1 LMTVL
6 FAFFRFSPT
15 GIAMRAVAENRMA
28 AQLMGVSIGRMNALG
43 WGMGTAMGAVTG
55 MLIAPINYLDP
66 SMMGD
71 VALKAFAAAVVGG
84 LTSLPVAIGL
94 GIMIGHTGQ
103 ISLGHAG
110 FFAIGAYASA
120 LLTLRLGLPL
130 VVAVLVAGSVSAA
143 IGFLLGLPALRLSG
157 PYLAVATLGFGL
169 AIPQLVVW
177 QGYWTGGASGLHGLP
192 LASLPLGAFT
202 IVFRTDQDYYYLAAA
217 VLIVLTIFARNVVT
231 SHTGRAF
238 VAIRDSEIAARAM
251 GVDLVRY
258 KTTAFALSALYAGI
272 AGALY
277 AHLLHGISPEDFTV
291 LLSVDFLTM
300 IVLGGLGSI
309 GGALSGALLLTF
321 LQNALTRLPVVHDFK
336 NLYIVVLGVIL
347 ILTIAFFP
355 QGLAGIARSSRLR
368 WATRTLDRPAGAGQ
382 IVELGER
389 SGVR

>member
-1 LMTVL
+1 MVQWLRTRGRAAAPYGVGL
-6 FAFFRFSPT
+6 AAVIVVPSLLDVIP
-15 GIAMRAVAENRMA
+15 GIAPGYI
-28 AQLMGVSIGRMNALG
+28 LYLVSLALIY
-43 WGMGTAMGAVTG
+43 A
-55 MLIAPINYLDP
+55 I
-66 SMMGD
+66 
-71 VALKAFAAAVVGG
+71 
-84 LTSLPVAIGL
+84 VAIGL
-94 GIMIGHTGQ
+94 GLLIGHTGQ

-120 LLTLRLGLPL
+120 LLTLRLGLPF
-130 VVAVLVAGSVSAA
+130 VAALLVAGALTA
-143 IGFLLGLPALRLSG
+143 TIGFLLGLPALRLSG

-177 QGYWTGGASGLHGLP
+177 QASWTGGSSGLHGLP
-192 LASLPLGAFT
+192 LASLPLGALT

-217 VLIVLTIFARNVVT
+217 VLIVLTIFARNVVA

-272 AGALY
+272 AGSLY

-300 IVLGGLGSI
+300 IVLGGLGSV

-336 NLYIVVLGVIL
+336 NLYIVVLGAIL
-347 ILTIAFFP
+347 ILTIAFLP
-355 QGLAGIARSSRLR
+355 RGLAGIVRASRLR
-368 WATRTLDRPAGAGQ
+368 WAARVRDGASRMDQ
-382 IVELGER
+382 IVELGDG
-389 SGVR
+389 SGVQ

>member
-1 LMTVL
+1 MLRRLRT
-6 FAFFRFSPT
+6 R
-15 GIAMRAVAENRMA
+15 GRALVPY
-28 AQLMGVSIGRMNALG
+28 GLG
-43 WGMGTAMGAVTG
+43 LGAVLVIPALLNVIPG
-55 MLIAPINYLDP
+55 VAPGYILYLVSLALIYAI
-66 SMMGD
+66 
-71 VALKAFAAAVVGG
+71 
-84 LTSLPVAIGL
+84 VAIGL
-94 GIMIGHTGQ
+94 GILIGHTGQ

-120 LLTLRLGLPL
+120 LLTLRLGLPF
-130 VVAVLVAGSVSAA
+130 VVALLVAGSLSAA

-169 AIPQLVVW
+169 TIPQLVVW
-177 QGYWTGGASGLHGLP
+177 QGAWTGGSSGLHGLP

-202 IVFRTDQDYYYLAAA
+202 IVLRTDQDYYYLVAA
-217 VLIVLTIFARNVVT
+217 VLILLTIFARNVVT

-300 IVLGGLGSI
+300 IVLGGLGSV

-321 LQNALTRLPVVHDFK
+321 LQNALTRLPIVHDFK

-347 ILTIAFFP
+347 ILSIAFLP
-355 QGLAGIARSSRLR
+355 RGLAGVARSVRLP
-368 WATRTLDRPAGAGQ
+368 WAARQRAGASRVEQ
-382 IVELGER
+382 IVELGEG
-389 SGVR
+389 SGMR

>member
-1 LMTVL
+1 MTTHWL
-6 FAFFRFSPT
+6 R
-15 GIAMRAVAENRMA
+15 IR
-28 AQLMGVSIGRMNALG
+28 GR
-43 WGMGTAMGAVTG
+43 
-55 MLIAPINYLDP
+55 
-66 SMMGD
+66 
-71 VALKAFAAAVVGG
+71 AAAPYG
-84 LTSLPVAIGL
+84 LGLAAVLVIPALLNVIPGVAPGYVLYLVSLALIYAVVAIGL
-94 GIMIGHTGQ
+94 GILIGHTGQ

-120 LLTLRLGLPL
+120 LLTLRVGLPF

-177 QGYWTGGASGLHGLP
+177 QGSWTGGSSGLHGLP

-217 VLIVLTIFARNVVT
+217 VLIVLTIFARNIVA

-277 AHLLHGISPEDFTV
+277 ANLLHGISPEDFTV

-300 IVLGGLGSI
+300 IVLGGLGSV

-336 NLYIVVLGVIL
+336 NLYIVVLGAIL
-347 ILTIAFFP
+347 ILTIAFLP
-355 QGLAGIARSSRLR
+355 HGLAGVMRSVRQR
-368 WATRTLDRPAGAGQ
+368 WAARVRHGVPHVDQ
-382 IVELGER
+382 IVELGEG

>member
-1 LMTVL
+1 MERWLRTRGRAAALYGLGLIAVL
-6 FAFFRFSPT
+6 LIPALLNVIP
-15 GIAMRAVAENRMA
+15 GIAPGYI
-28 AQLMGVSIGRMNALG
+28 LYLVSLALIY
-43 WGMGTAMGAVTG
+43 A
-55 MLIAPINYLDP
+55 I
-66 SMMGD
+66 
-71 VALKAFAAAVVGG
+71 
-84 LTSLPVAIGL
+84 VAIGL
-94 GIMIGHTGQ
+94 GLLIGHTGQ

-120 LLTLRLGLPL
+120 LLTLRLGLPF
-130 VVAVLVAGSVSAA
+130 VVALLVAGSLSSA

-169 AIPQLVVW
+169 AIPQLVIW
-177 QGYWTGGASGLHGLP
+177 QGSWTGGSSGLHGLP

-202 IVFRTDQDYYYLAAA
+202 IVFRTDQDYYYLAVA
-217 VLIVLTIFARNVVT
+217 VLVLLTIFARNVVM

-238 VAIRDSEIAARAM
+238 VAIRDSELAARAM
-251 GVDLVRY
+251 GVDMVRY
-258 KTTAFALSALYAGI
+258 KTTAFAVSALYAGI
-272 AGALY
+272 AGSLY

-291 LLSVDFLTM
+291 LLSIDFLTM
-300 IVLGGLGSI
+300 VVLGGLGSV

-347 ILTIAFFP
+347 ILTIALFP
-355 QGLAGIARSSRLR
+355 QGLAGIARSWRLR
-368 WATRTLDRPAGAGQ
+368 WATRTLERAAGAGQ

>member
-1 LMTVL
+1 MRWSRSRGRTTLPYGL
-6 FAFFRFSPT
+6 
-15 GIAMRAVAENRMA
+15 GIAAVLAMP
-28 AQLMGVSIGRMNALG
+28 QLLNFIPGVAPGYILYLVSLALIY
-43 WGMGTAMGAVTG
+43 A
-55 MLIAPINYLDP
+55 I
-66 SMMGD
+66 
-71 VALKAFAAAVVGG
+71 
-84 LTSLPVAIGL
+84 VAIGL
-94 GIMIGHTGQ
+94 GILVGHTGQ

-110 FFAIGAYASA
+110 LFAIGAYTSA
-120 LLTLRLGLPL
+120 LLTSRLGLPF
-130 VVAVLVAGSVSAA
+130 VVGLLSAGAFTAA

-177 QGYWTGGASGLHGLP
+177 QGTWTGGSSGLHLLP
-192 LASLPLGAFT
+192 PASLPLGAFT
-202 IVFRTDQDYYYLAAA
+202 IVFRTDQDFYYLAAA
-217 VLIVLTIFARNVVT
+217 VLIALTIFARNVVT

-238 VAIRDSEIAARAM
+238 VTIRDSEIAARAM

-272 AGALY
+272 AGSLY
-277 AHLLHGISPEDFTV
+277 AHLLRGISPEDFTV

-300 IVLGGLGSI
+300 IVLGGLGSV
-309 GGALSGALLLTF
+309 GGALAGALLLTL

-355 QGLAGIARSSRLR
+355 RGLAGIVRSVSSR
-368 WATRTLDRPAGAGQ
+368 WPAAPKRSGASRADQ
-382 IVELGER
+382 IVELGEG

>member
-1 LMTVL
+1 MKVRWLRTRGRAMVPYGVGLAVVVVL
-6 FAFFRFSPT
+6 PALLDVVP
-15 GIAMRAVAENRMA
+15 GIAPGYI
-28 AQLMGVSIGRMNALG
+28 LYLVSLALIY
-43 WGMGTAMGAVTG
+43 A
-55 MLIAPINYLDP
+55 I
-66 SMMGD
+66 
-71 VALKAFAAAVVGG
+71 
-84 LTSLPVAIGL
+84 VAIGL
-94 GIMIGHTGQ
+94 GLLIGHTGQ

-120 LLTLRLGLPL
+120 LLTLRLGLPF
-130 VVAVLVAGSVSAA
+130 VAALLVAGALTA
-143 IGFLLGLPALRLSG
+143 TIGFLLGLPALRLSG

-177 QGYWTGGASGLHGLP
+177 QGSWTGGSSGLHGLP

-217 VLIVLTIFARNVVT
+217 VLVVLTIFARNVVA

-272 AGALY
+272 AGSLY

-300 IVLGGLGSI
+300 IVLGGLGSV
-309 GGALSGALLLTF
+309 GGALAGALMLTF

-336 NLYIVVLGVIL
+336 NLYIVVLGAIL
-347 ILTIAFFP
+347 ILTIA
-355 QGLAGIARSSRLR
+355 
-368 WATRTLDRPAGAGQ
+368 
-382 IVELGER
+382 
-389 SGVR
+389 

>member
-1 LMTVL
+1 MVRWLG
-6 FAFFRFSPT
+6 ARW
-15 GIAMRAVAENRMA
+15 RAVAPY
-28 AQLMGVSIGRMNALG
+28 GVGLVAVLLVPPALG
-43 WGMGTAMGAVTG
+43 VIPGVAPGYVLYLVSLA
-55 MLIAPINYLDP
+55 LIY
-66 SMMGD
+66 
-71 VALKAFAAAVVGG
+71 AL
-84 LTSLPVAIGL
+84 VAIGL
-94 GIMIGHTGQ
+94 GILIGHTGQ

-120 LLTLRLGLPL
+120 LLTLRMGLPF
-130 VVAVLVAGSVSAA
+130 VVAVFVAGSLSAV

-157 PYLAVATLGFGL
+157 PYLAVATLGFGV

-177 QGYWTGGASGLHGLP
+177 QGSWTGGSSGLHGLP

-202 IVFRTDQDYYYLAAA
+202 VVFRTDQDYYYLAAA
-217 VLIVLTIFARNVVT
+217 VLILLTIFARNVVK

-272 AGALY
+272 AGGLY

-300 IVLGGLGSI
+300 IVLGGLGSV

-336 NLYIVVLGVIL
+336 NLYIVVLGTIL
-347 ILTIAFFP
+347 ILTIAFLP
-355 QGLAGIARSSRLR
+355 QGLAGVVRSTRQRSAQRAWDGARR
-368 WATRTLDRPAGAGQ
+368 AEQ
-382 IVELGER
+382 IVELGEG

>member
-1 LMTVL
+1 MLRSLRTRGSTVAPYGL
-6 FAFFRFSPT
+6 AVLAVLVLPT
-15 GIAMRAVAENRMA
+15 AIDLIPGVAPGYV
-28 AQLMGVSIGRMNALG
+28 LYLVSLG
-43 WGMGTAMGAVTG
+43 
-55 MLIAPINYLDP
+55 LIYAI
-66 SMMGD
+66 
-71 VALKAFAAAVVGG
+71 
-84 LTSLPVAIGL
+84 VAIGL
-94 GIMIGHTGQ
+94 GILIGHTGQ

-120 LLTLRLGLPL
+120 LLTLRLGLPF
-130 VVAVLVAGSVSAA
+130 VVALLLAGAITAA

-177 QGYWTGGASGLHGLP
+177 QRSWTGGSSGLHGLP
-192 LASLPLGAFT
+192 LASLPLGPLT
-202 IVFRTDQDYYYLAAA
+202 VVFRTDQDYYYLAAA
-217 VLIVLTIFARNVVT
+217 VLIVLTIFARNVVA

-238 VAIRDSEIAARAM
+238 AAIRDSEIAARAM

-272 AGALY
+272 AGSLY

-300 IVLGGLGSI
+300 IVLGGLGSV

-336 NLYIVVLGVIL
+336 NLYIVVLGAVL
-347 ILTIAFFP
+347 ILTIAFLP
-355 QGLAGIARSSRLR
+355 RGLAGVARSSRLR
-368 WATRTLDRPAGAGQ
+368 WEARAQQRTARIDP
-382 IVELGER
+382 IVELGEG

>member
-1 LMTVL
+1 MVHWLRTRGRAMVPYGVGL
-6 FAFFRFSPT
+6 AAVIVVPSLLDVIP
-15 GIAMRAVAENRMA
+15 GIAPGYV
-28 AQLMGVSIGRMNALG
+28 LYLVSLALIY
-43 WGMGTAMGAVTG
+43 A
-55 MLIAPINYLDP
+55 I
-66 SMMGD
+66 
-71 VALKAFAAAVVGG
+71 
-84 LTSLPVAIGL
+84 VAIGL
-94 GIMIGHTGQ
+94 GLLIGHTGQ

-120 LLTLRLGLPL
+120 LLTLRLGLPFL
-130 VVAVLVAGSVSAA
+130 AALLVAGALTA
-143 IGFLLGLPALRLSG
+143 TIGFLLGLPALRLSG

-177 QGYWTGGASGLHGLP
+177 QASWTGGSSGLHGLP
-192 LASLPLGAFT
+192 LASLPLGAFS

-217 VLIVLTIFARNVVT
+217 VLIVLTIFARNVVA

-272 AGALY
+272 AGSLY

-300 IVLGGLGSI
+300 IVLGGLGSV

-336 NLYIVVLGVIL
+336 NLYIVVLGAIL
-347 ILTIAFFP
+347 ILTIAFLP
-355 QGLAGIARSSRLR
+355 RGLAGIVRSSRLR
-368 WATRTLDRPAGAGQ
+368 WAARVRDGASRVDQ
-382 IVELGER
+382 IVELSDG
-389 SGVR
+389 SGVQ

>member
-1 LMTVL
+1 MMGRWLRT
-6 FAFFRFSPT
+6 R
-15 GIAMRAVAENRMA
+15 GRAVAPY
-28 AQLMGVSIGRMNALG
+28 GVG
-43 WGMGTAMGAVTG
+43 
-55 MLIAPINYLDP
+55 LIAVLLLPALLNVIPGIAPGYILYLV
-66 SMMGD
+66 SL
-71 VALKAFAAAVVGG
+71 ALIYAI
-84 LTSLPVAIGL
+84 VAIGL
-94 GIMIGHTGQ
+94 GILVGHTGQ

-110 FFAIGAYASA
+110 FFAIGAYATA
-120 LLTLRLGLPL
+120 LLTLRLGLPF
-130 VVAVLVAGSVSAA
+130 VVALLVAASLSGA

-177 QGYWTGGASGLHGLP
+177 QGSWTGGSSGLHALP

-202 IVFRTDQDYYYLAAA
+202 IVFKTDQDHYYLAAA
-217 VLIVLTIFARNVVT
+217 VLIALTIFARNVVA

-272 AGALY
+272 AGGLY
-277 AHLLHGISPEDFTV
+277 AELLHGISPEDFTV

-300 IVLGGLGSI
+300 IVLGGLGSV

-347 ILTIAFFP
+347 ILTISFLP
-355 QGLAGIARSSRLR
+355 HGLAGVVRSVPLR
-368 WATRTLDRPAGAGQ
+368 WGARVRDGAPRVDQ

-389 SGVR
+389 SSVR

>member
-1 LMTVL
+1 VKARWLRERGRASAPYGLGLIAVL
-6 FAFFRFSPT
+6 LVPALLNVVP
-15 GIAMRAVAENRMA
+15 GIAPGYILYLVSLALIYAV
-28 AQLMGVSIGRMNALG
+28 
-43 WGMGTAMGAVTG
+43 
-55 MLIAPINYLDP
+55 
-66 SMMGD
+66 
-71 VALKAFAAAVVGG
+71 
-84 LTSLPVAIGL
+84 VAIGL
-94 GIMIGHTGQ
+94 GILVGYAGQ

-120 LLTLRLGLPL
+120 LLTFRLGLPF
-130 VVAVLVAGSVSAA
+130 VVALLVAGSLSSA

-169 AIPQLVVW
+169 AIPQLVIW
-177 QGYWTGGASGLHGLP
+177 QGSWTGGSSGLHGLP
-192 LASLPLGAFT
+192 LASLPLGLFT
-202 IVFRTDQDYYYLAAA
+202 IVFRADQDYYYLAVA
-217 VLIVLTIFARNVVT
+217 VLVVLTIFARNVVT

-238 VAIRDSEIAARAM
+238 VAIRDSELAARAM

-272 AGALY
+272 AGGLY

-291 LLSVDFLTM
+291 LLSIDFLTM
-300 IVLGGLGSI
+300 IVLGGLGSV

-355 QGLAGIARSSRLR
+355 QGLAGIARSWRLR
-368 WATRTLDRPAGAGQ
+368 WATRTLDRAAGAGQ

>member
-1 LMTVL
+1 VL
-6 FAFFRFSPT
+6 LGWLRT
-15 GIAMRAVAENRMA
+15 RGRAVAPYGLGLA
-28 AQLMGVSIGRMNALG
+28 AVLVLPAALG
-43 WGMGTAMGAVTG
+43 VIPGV
-55 MLIAPINYLDP
+55 APGYVLYLV
-66 SMMGD
+66 SL
-71 VALKAFAAAVVGG
+71 ALVYAI
-84 LTSLPVAIGL
+84 VAIGL
-94 GIMIGHTGQ
+94 GILIGHTGQ

-120 LLTLRLGLPL
+120 LLTLRVGLPF
-130 VVAVLVAGSVSAA
+130 VVAVLLAGSLSAA

-177 QGYWTGGASGLHGLP
+177 QGSWTGGSSGLHGLP

-202 IVFRTDQDYYYLAAA
+202 IELRTDQDYYYLAAA
-217 VLIVLTIFARNVVT
+217 VLVMLTIFARNVVT

-272 AGALY
+272 AGGLY

-300 IVLGGLGSI
+300 IVLGGLGSV

-336 NLYIVVLGVIL
+336 NLYIVVLGAIL
-347 ILTIAFFP
+347 ILTIAFLP
-355 QGLAGIARSSRLR
+355 HGLAGVVRSVRQGSAARVRGGASR
-368 WATRTLDRPAGAGQ
+368 ADQ
-382 IVELGER
+382 IVELGEG

>member
-1 LMTVL
+1 
-6 FAFFRFSPT
+6 
-15 GIAMRAVAENRMA
+15 MRSLRTR
-28 AQLMGVSIGRMNALG
+28 GRATAPYGLG
-43 WGMGTAMGAVTG
+43 
-55 MLIAPINYLDP
+55 L
-66 SMMGD
+66 
-71 VALKAFAAAVVGG
+71 AAVLVIPAVLGVIPG
-84 LTSLPVAIGL
+84 VAPGYVLYLVSLALIYAIVAIGL
-94 GIMIGHTGQ
+94 GILIGHTGQ

-120 LLTLRLGLPL
+120 LLTLRLGLPF

-177 QGYWTGGASGLHGLP
+177 QGSWTGGSSGLHGLP

-238 VAIRDSEIAARAM
+238 VAIRDSEIAARAV

-300 IVLGGLGSI
+300 IVLGGLGSV

-347 ILTIAFFP
+347 ILTIAFLP
-355 QGLAGIARSSRLR
+355 HGLAGVARSVWLPWAARPRDGASRL
-368 WATRTLDRPAGAGQ
+368 DQ
-382 IVELGER
+382 IVELGEG